1 MMGADS
7 VAYYRET
14 IIERGDDFPGA
25 ALEYYASRGETPL
38 LWGGSGAESLGLIG
52 PADNPSYDAIYGPGG
67 ARHPATGERMVTA
80 RRPGMELVIAVHKS
94 VAELGVLGRAE
105 DMHAI
110 MDAERDATLRY
121 LDDLTRARGGRRG
134 VAAVPT
140 ATTGL
145 VYAHARHATT
155 RAGDPGPHDHVLIAN
170 VIEML
175 DAKAG
180 TKAPD
185 TTLWREHLHAAT
197 MVGRVASAAKAVQL
211 GYGIEADPG
220 PSGKLGHWKISGIPD
235 AALTVHSKRS
245 AEISHAIADKG
256 FSTYQARQVAARETR
271 KAKRHTSVED
281 LLPRWRDELTRAG
294 FPPEQLVAD
303 IEQAGL
309 AYQRQH
315 NQGFEVLGNRA
326 LTATAKDLLGPAGT
340 LSARKVFAKRDVIV
354 AVAPMIYGLPATELD
369 KATTRVLRD
378 PDAVPLVG
386 VPRASERAYA
396 TAHVIATEL
405 AIDQAVV
412 RGVENREAAR
422 VSPEVAAGAVGRQS
436 ADLGSP
442 LTPGQQAAVL
452 GIATSGRGVELVEG
466 VAGSGK
472 TTVMAAVRDAFETSG
487 FTVVGTSTSGQ
498 AARTLGREAGLSE
511 SRTLASLRWRL
522 EHDRMRLTP
531 HHVLVLDEAGMAA
544 DRDVSFLLDQARL
557 AGSKVVMVGDDR
569 QLGAVSVG
577 GAMGALVERHGGI
590 VHTLD
595 QNVRQ
600 RNDAER
606 EALAELR
613 AGNVTRAV
621 GFYFDHGRVVS
632 ERTRTEALDTL
643 VDQWATDT
651 LSGKDAA
658 MFAWRR
664 ANVAELNRLARER
677 MAAEGRLTGPELV
690 APGGAHYAAGD
701 RIVTLAPAAGGQV
714 VTSERGVVTAVDLEE
729 VRIAIEMEDGSR
741 YWFEQEVIGASQLAH
756 GYATTVHR
764 SQGATHDIAHVF
776 EDGGGRELAYV
787 AMSRAREHTQLYLAA
802 DDLDQA
808 REDLC
813 RNWETERRWKW
824 AIDTGLNRTEK
835 LDPDAP
841 RLPSAEIASLRQQA
855 LQAERDA
862 LATAIPKTITSQLRQ
877 AESDLRAATRDLEW
891 LQKER
896 GLRSGGE
903 LGRAA
908 GELVSARQQA
918 FQNQLMAE
926 NKDRPRGIRRIARRH
941 AQAHI
946 DRVQAAEE
954 RLEKLF
960 RPEERKLTEALD
972 RATQKVGDIS
982 HEVSERDR
990 WTDDHPEAPAQLAEL
1005 GAKLRA
1011 VKHENDHE
1019 RWTVE
1024 GELNPRPAPAPV
1036 VPFSWDR
1043 DDRRSIA
1050 NDRDYGFGR

>member
-1 MMGADS
+1 
-7 VAYYRET
+7 
-14 IIERGDDFPGA
+14 
-25 ALEYYASRGETPL
+25 
-38 LWGGSGAESLGLIG
+38 
-52 PADNPSYDAIYGPGG
+52 
-67 ARHPATGERMVTA
+67 MVTA

-121 LDDLTRARGGRRG
+121 LDELTRERGGRRG

-175 DAKAG
+175 DGKGG

-235 AALTVHSKRS
+235 AALAVHSKRS
-245 AEISHAIADKG
+245 AEISEAVAEKG

-271 KAKRHTSVED
+271 KQKRHTSVED
-281 LLPRWRDELTRAG
+281 LLPRWRAELTTAG
-294 FPPEQLVAD
+294 FPPDQLLAD

-309 AYQRQH
+309 DYQRQH
-315 NQGFEVLGNRA
+315 NQGFEILGNRA
-326 LTATAKDLLGPAGT
+326 LAATAEDLLGPNGT

-354 AVAPMIYGLPATELD
+354 AVAPMVFGLPVTELD

-378 PDAVPLVG
+378 PDAIPLVG
-386 VPRASERAYA
+386 VPRASEQAYG
-396 TAHVIATEL
+396 TVHVIATEL
-405 AIDQAVV
+405 AIEQAVE

-436 ADLGSP
+436 ADLGSQ
-442 LTPGQQAAVL
+442 LTPGQLAAVL

-472 TTVMAAVRDAFETSG
+472 TTVMAAVRDAFETGG

-498 AARTLGREAGLSE
+498 AARTLGKEAGLSE

-531 HHVLVLDEAGMAA
+531 QPRPGARRG
-544 DRDVSFLLDQARL
+544 RDGWGSGCLLPARPGPDGWTPRWSWSVTTANSVPCRSVGPWGPWSNAT
-557 AGSKVVMVGDDR
+557 AGSCTP
-569 QLGAVSVG
+569 S
-577 GAMGALVERHGGI
+577 
-590 VHTLD
+590 
-595 QNVRQ
+595 
-600 RNDAER
+600 
-606 EALAELR
+606 
-613 AGNVTRAV
+613 
-621 GFYFDHGRVVS
+621 
-632 ERTRTEALDTL
+632 TRTSDSAPRPNGRP
-643 VDQWATDT
+643 WPNCGPATSPGPWGSTSTTDESSA
-651 LSGKDAA
+651 SGPAPRRSTRWSTSGRGTYRPA
-658 MFAWRR
+658 RTPPCSPGRR

-714 VTSERGVVTAVDLEE
+714 VTSERGVVTAVDLED
-729 VRIAIEMEDGSR
+729 VRIAIEMEDGRR
-741 YWFEQEVIGASQLAH
+741 YWFEQEEIGASQLAH

-787 AMSRAREHTQLYLAA
+787 AMSRAREQTNVYLAA

-813 RNWETERRWKW
+813 RSWETERRWKW
-824 AIDTGLNRTEK
+824 AIDTGSVGSDT
-835 LDPDAP
+835 PGTP
-841 RLPSAEIASLRQQA
+841 AERIASLRQQA

-862 LATAIPKTITSQLRQ
+862 LAAAIPKTLTSQLRQ
-877 AESDLRAATRDLEW
+877 AESDLRAATRNLDSLHE
-891 LQKER
+891 ER
-896 GLRSGGE
+896 GLRSDGE

-908 GELVSARQQA
+908 AELLSARQDA
-918 FQNQLMAE
+918 FQHERMAA
-926 NKDRPRGIRRIARRH
+926 NKDYSRAIRRIGRR
-941 AQAHI
+941 
-946 DRVQAAEE
+946 AAPADNERIQVAE
-954 RLEKLF
+954 DRLEKLF
-960 RPEERKLTEALD
+960 RPEEAEAD
-972 RATQKVGDIS
+972 RSLGS
-982 HEVSERDR
+982 S
-990 WTDDHPEAPAQLAEL
+990 HPEGRGDQPRGLRSGAVDGRPPHTHPA
-1005 GAKLRA
+1005 
-1011 VKHENDHE
+1011 NWPD
-1019 RWTVE
+1019 
-1024 GELNPRPAPAPV
+1024 
-1036 VPFSWDR
+1036 
-1043 DDRRSIA
+1043 
-1050 NDRDYGFGR
+1050 

>member
-7 VAYYRET
+7 VAYHRET

-38 LWGGSGAESLGLIG
+38 LWGGSGAESLGLVG
-52 PADNPSYDAIYGPGG
+52 PVDNPSYDALYGPGG

-80 RRPGMELVIAVHKS
+80 RRPGMELVIAAHKS

-110 MDAERDATLRY
+110 MDAERHATLRY
-121 LDDLTRARGGRRG
+121 LDDLTRERGGRRG

-140 ATTGL
+140 APTGL

-175 DAKAG
+175 DGKGG

-197 MVGRVASAAKAVQL
+197 MVGRMASAAKAVQL

-235 AALTVHSKRS
+235 AALAVHSKRS
-245 AEISHAIADKG
+245 VEIQRAVAEKG

-271 KAKRHTSVED
+271 KQKRHTSVED

-294 FPPEQLVAD
+294 FPPEQLMAD
-303 IEQAGL
+303 IERAGL

-315 NQGFEVLGNRA
+315 NHGFEILGNRA
-326 LTATAKDLLGPAGT
+326 LTATAEDLLGPNGT

-354 AVAPMIYGLPATELD
+354 AVAPMVFGLPVTELD

-378 PDAVPLVG
+378 PDAIPLVG
-386 VPRASERAYA
+386 VPRASEQAYG

-405 AIDQAVV
+405 AIEQAVE

-422 VSPEVAAGAVGRQS
+422 VTPEVAAGAVGRQS
-436 ADLGSP
+436 ADLGSQ

-472 TTVMAAVRDAFETSG
+472 TTVMAAVRDAFETGG

-498 AARTLGREAGLSE
+498 AARTLGKEAGLSE

-600 RNDAER
+600 RTEAER

-621 GFYFDHGRVVS
+621 GFYLDHGRVIC

-677 MAAEGRLTGPELV
+677 MAAEGRLSGPELV
-690 APGGAHYAAGD
+690 APGGASYAAGD
-701 RIVTLAPAAGGQV
+701 RIITLAPAAGGQV
-714 VTSERGVVTAVDLEE
+714 VTSERGVVTAVDLEH
-729 VRIAIEMEDGSR
+729 VRIAVETEDGRR
-741 YWFEQEVIGASQLAH
+741 YWFEQEAIGASQLAH

-787 AMSRAREHTQLYLAA
+787 AMSRARENTQLYLAA
-802 DDLDQA
+802 DDLAQA

-813 RNWETERRWKW
+813 RSWETERRWKW
-824 AIDTGLNRTEK
+824 AIDTGSVGSDTPGTPAAR
-835 LDPDAP
+835 
-841 RLPSAEIASLRQQA
+841 IASLRQQA

-862 LATAIPKTITSQLRQ
+862 LAAAIPQPLTAQLRQ
-877 AESDLRAATRDLEW
+877 AESDLRAATRDLDS

-896 GLRSGGE
+896 GLRSDGE
-903 LGRAA
+903 LGQAA
-908 GELVSARQQA
+908 AELLSARQDA
-918 FQNQLMAE
+918 FQHERMAA
-926 NKDRPRGIRRIARRH
+926 NKDYSRAIRRIGRR
-941 AQAHI
+941 
-946 DRVQAAEE
+946 AAPADIERIQVAE
-954 RLEKLF
+954 DRLEKLF
-960 RPEERKLTEALD
+960 RPEEEKLTEALD
-972 RATQKVGDIS
+972 RATQKVGEIS
-982 HEVSERDR
+982 HEVSDRER
-990 WTDDHPEAPAQLAEL
+990 WMDDHLHVPAQLAGL
-1005 GAKLRA
+1005 TAKLQEA
-1011 VKHENDHE
+1011 KHENDHE

-1024 GELNPRPAPAPV
+1024 GELNPRPTPAPT
-1036 VPFSWDR
+1036 VPFSRSR
-1043 DDRRSIA
+1043 DDSRSIA
-1050 NDRDYGFGR
+1050 NDRDYGFGM

>member
-1 MMGADS
+1 MA
-7 VAYYRET
+7 
-14 IIERGDDFPGA
+14 
-25 ALEYYASRGETPL
+25 
-38 LWGGSGAESLGLIG
+38 
-52 PADNPSYDAIYGPGG
+52 
-67 ARHPATGERMVTA
+67 
-80 RRPGMELVIAVHKS
+80 
-94 VAELGVLGRAE
+94 
-105 DMHAI
+105 
-110 MDAERDATLRY
+110 
-121 LDDLTRARGGRRG
+121 
-134 VAAVPT
+134 
-140 ATTGL
+140 
-145 VYAHARHATT
+145 
-155 RAGDPGPHDHVLIAN
+155 
-170 VIEML
+170 
-175 DAKAG
+175 
-180 TKAPD
+180 
-185 TTLWREHLHAAT
+185 
-197 MVGRVASAAKAVQL
+197 
-211 GYGIEADPG
+211 
-220 PSGKLGHWKISGIPD
+220 
-235 AALTVHSKRS
+235 VHSKRS
-245 AEISHAIADKG
+245 AEISEAVAEKG

-271 KAKRHTSVED
+271 KAKRHTSVDE
-281 LLPRWRDELTRAG
+281 LVPRWRAELTTAG
-294 FPPEQLVAD
+294 FPPEQLMAD

-315 NQGFEVLGNRA
+315 HQGFEILGNRA
-326 LTATAKDLLGPAGT
+326 LSALAEDLLRPNGT

-354 AVAPMIYGLPATELD
+354 AVAPSIYGLPATELD
-369 KATTRVLRD
+369 KVTTRVLRD
-378 PDAVPLVG
+378 PDAIPLVG
-386 VPRASERAYA
+386 VPRASEQAFG

-405 AIDQAVV
+405 AIEQAVE
-412 RGVENREAAR
+412 RGVENRDAAR
-422 VSPEVAAGAVGRQS
+422 VSPEVAAGAVGRQR

-452 GIATSGRGVELVEG
+452 GITTSGRGVELVEG

-472 TTVMAAVRDAFETSG
+472 TTVMAAVRDTFESSG
-487 FTVVGTSTSGQ
+487 FTVIGTSTSGQ

-544 DRDVSFLLDQARL
+544 DRDIAFLLDQARL

-569 QLGAVSVG
+569 QLGALSVG

-590 VHTLD
+590 VHVLD

-613 AGNVTRAV
+613 AGSVARAV
-621 GFYFDHGRVVS
+621 GFYLDQGRVIT
-632 ERTRTEALDTL
+632 ERTRTEALDAL
-643 VDQWATDT
+643 VDQWARDVT
-651 LSGKDAA
+651 SGKDAA

-677 MAAEGRLTGPELV
+677 MAAEGQLTGPELV
-690 APGGAHYAAGD
+690 APGGAHYAADD

-729 VRIAIEMEDGSR
+729 VRITVEMEDGR
-741 YWFEQEVIGASQLAH
+741 QYWFKQEDIGRSQLTH

-764 SQGATHDIAHVF
+764 SQGATHDIAHVY

-787 AMSRAREHTQLYLAA
+787 AMSRAREQTNVYLAA
-802 DDLDQA
+802 DDRDQA

-824 AIDTGLNRTEK
+824 AIDTGSNRTEK

-841 RLPSAEIASLRQQA
+841 RVPSAEIASLRQQA

-862 LATAIPKTITSQLRQ
+862 LAAAIPQTLTSQLRQ
-877 AESDLRAATRDLEW
+877 AESDLRSATRNLDSLHE
-891 LQKER
+891 EH

-908 GELVSARQQA
+908 GELVSARQHA
-918 FQNQLMAE
+918 FRNELEAK
-926 NKDRPRGIRRIARRH
+926 NKDRPRGIRRIARR
-941 AQAHI
+941 
-946 DRVQAAEE
+946 AAEADIE
-954 RLEKLF
+954 RIQVAQDRLEKLF

-972 RATQKVGDIS
+972 RATQTVGDIS
-982 HEVSERDR
+982 HEVSEREQ
-990 WTDDHPEAPAQLAEL
+990 WMDDHPTAHGQLAEL
-1005 GAKLRA
+1005 GARLRE

-1024 GELNPRPAPAPV
+1024 GELNPRPGPAPV
-1036 VPFSWDR
+1036 VPFSWER
-1043 DDRRSIA
+1043 DDSRSIA
-1050 NDRDYGFGR
+1050 NDRDYGFGM